1 MLKDVLER
9 GLPEKEKAQARE
21 LAPKF
26 ISVFRIANPDSNY
39 DMLFGFILCVE
50 SATSREIGCS
60 RGLDKILG
68 ESGFAGSSAA
78 AAAREPILK
87 STKYDISL
95 ML

>member
-50 SATSREIGCS
+50 SATSRELGVLG
-60 RGLDKILG
+60 GLTR
-68 ESGFAGSSAA
+68 FWARAA
-78 AAAREPILK
+78 LQVRRPPRQLASP
-87 STKYDISL
+87 Y
-95 ML
+95 